1 MFKSWSKKKK
11 VKTLFKLEFQAT
23 QVPKMK
29 KSALMISLV
38 PEDVGKPTVRLQ
50 KAAVQDGTCSWEN
63 PIYETVKLIM
73 EQKTGKLHEKIYHF
87 IVSTGSSKSGYLG
100 EASIDLADFVAET
113 KPLTVSLPLKFAN
126 SGVVLHVTIQK
137 MDEATDQK
145 DGEEHGAPFL
155 SHDESLKSQLGN
167 CSPDENLY
175 NFAEDGYLNEST
187 SQISEQNGIFRAS
200 TGSTAT
206 FSIQSSQPDLG
217 LKSSSIHQEPASFHS
232 HIRQKGIDDAITT
245 KKHVHQRSN
254 TYCSVDSASDG
265 SLVDSTNSLED
276 NLPREKLQDAS
287 DDSIEILKTEIAT
300 LMRQAEVSEL
310 ELLSL
315 RKQLVKERKQGENQ
329 SRLIISLKEK
339 KDTLEI
345 ECEQLKSQQKS
356 IDEAEAPN
364 RLHSEIIDTRVQLE
378 EMRQELNYE
387 KKISNDL
394 QLQLQKT
401 QDLNSEL
408 IYAVRDLEE
417 MVEIKNREI
426 SDISTS
432 EMNGD
437 KNPETLEELGKEHN
451 DSEEVDLLKDNIRDL
466 NGEIDFYKKH
476 KEELDMHMK
485 QLTLDYELLKREN
498 HDISF
503 KLEQSQVQQQMTQ
516 NECLVSLATI
526 KELESQIQRLEERI
540 KKQAEDLSETLFS
553 INELEAQVEDLEK
566 ELEKQAQSFEED
578 LNARTFAK
586 TEQEQKAIRAE
597 EALRKTRWNN
607 AVTAE
612 RLQEDFRRLS
622 VEMASKLEE
631 HEKQA
636 MKAFTEANELR
647 LQKRTLEELLQKS
660 NEELRLIKDQNEVQQ
675 QELLNQI
682 HLNEKQIE
690 KMSLELAQKSKQL
703 EYKQLHGREN
713 QDAFSMEIQMLRA
726 EVERLTKEKYNF
738 YEQAETEQIKTSI
751 SKREMLTQSWNK
763 ERGDL
768 EKKLASAKKEAEKI
782 HEEFLSMRSM
792 KDEKETVNNNLLSE
806 VEKLRAHHDELKHNL
821 YKEDLEKENLR
832 KQIFQLKHQL
842 EKKEKEINSIEKK
855 LMNCN
860 GQSKE
865 RENGR
870 KNQLLSKMNAKEGMS
885 IQKEVSVVPHE
896 RRVETYLEKELKVST
911 FCTKD
916 ECNCTNF
923 SSEVALL
930 KERNKCMEKELKEM
944 QERYSEISLKF
955 AEVEGERQQLVMTV
969 RNLKNGKK
977 N

>member
-1 MFKSWSKKKK
+1 M
-11 VKTLFKLEFQAT
+11 
-23 QVPKMK
+23 
-29 KSALMISLV
+29 
-38 PEDVGKPTVRLQ
+38 
-50 KAAVQDGTCSWEN
+50 
-63 PIYETVKLIM
+63 
-73 EQKTGKLHEKIYHF
+73 
-87 IVSTGSSKSGYLG
+87 
-100 EASIDLADFVAET
+100 
-113 KPLTVSLPLKFAN
+113 
-126 SGVVLHVTIQK
+126 
-137 MDEATDQK
+137 
-145 DGEEHGAPFL
+145 
-155 SHDESLKSQLGN
+155 
-167 CSPDENLY
+167 
-175 NFAEDGYLNEST
+175 
-187 SQISEQNGIFRAS
+187 
-200 TGSTAT
+200 
-206 FSIQSSQPDLG
+206 QSSQPDLG
-217 LKSSSIHQEPASFHS
+217 LRSSSIHQEPASFHS

-345 ECEQLKSQQKS
+345 ECEQLKSLQKS
-356 IDEAEAPN
+356 IDEAEAPD

-451 DSEEVDLLKDNIRDL
+451 DSEVDLLKDNIRDL

-476 KEELDMHMK
+476 KEELDMQMK

-498 HDISF
+498 HDISL

-526 KELESQIQRLEERI
+526 KELESQILRLEEKI
-540 KKQAEDLSETLFS
+540 KKQAEDLSESLFS

-566 ELEKQAQSFEED
+566 ELEKRAQLFEED
-578 LNARTFAK
+578 LNAMTFAK

-631 HEKQA
+631 HEKQT
-636 MKAFTEANELR
+636 MKALTEANELR

-713 QDAFSMEIQMLRA
+713 HDAFSMEIQMLRA
-726 EVERLTKEKYNF
+726 EVERLTKEKFNF

-751 SKREMLTQSWNK
+751 SKREMLMQSWNK

-821 YKEDLEKENLR
+821 YKEELEKENLR

-842 EKKEKEINSIEKK
+842 EKKEKEINSTEKK

-870 KNQLLSKMNAKEGMS
+870 KNQLLSKMNATEGMS

-896 RRVETYLEKELKVST
+896 RYKH
-911 FCTKD
+911 
-916 ECNCTNF
+916 
-923 SSEVALL
+923 
-930 KERNKCMEKELKEM
+930 
-944 QERYSEISLKF
+944 
-955 AEVEGERQQLVMTV
+955 
-969 RNLKNGKK
+969 
-977 N
+977 